1 MKYSFFNNRTTEILK
16 EYDEVNIKK
25 SNYNDDF
32 MVECHV
38 CKGTK
43 NLESPHIVPQKDFDE
58 NKTHK
63 TNKHIKKNH
72 YSNLVTLCA
81 SCHDKIDT
89 DEVVINGWLETSN
102 GIKLDYEINN
112 KATKNKHPD
121 ELIKY
126 ITELKE
132 LKDPKMARIKIKE
145 RFNKKVST
153 ITIEKYWN

>member
-1 MKYSFFNNRTTEILK
+1 MLLKY
-16 EYDEVNIKK
+16 
-25 SNYNDDF
+25 DF
-32 MVECHV
+32 
-38 CKGTK
+38 
-43 NLESPHIVPQKDFDE
+43 LSPP
-58 NKTHK
+58 TY
-63 TNKHIKKNH
+63 KKNH
-72 YSNLVTLCA
+72 YSNLVTLYA

-102 GIKLDYEINN
+102 GRKLDYEINN
-112 KATKNKHPD
+112 KTTKNKHPD

>member
-1 MKYSFFNNRTTEILK
+1 MYL
-16 EYDEVNIKK
+16 
-25 SNYNDDF
+25 
-32 MVECHV
+32 
-38 CKGTK
+38 
-43 NLESPHIVPQKDFDE
+43 SPV
-58 NKTHK
+58 NKTK

-102 GIKLDYEINN
+102 GRKLDYEINN
-112 KATKNKHPD
+112 KTIKNKHPD